1 MTGSLTAM
9 RFSRR
14 FPLVPALVLVLAMF
28 AVPVAFVFVEA
39 AFAPEFSLAHFERF
53 FTRSVY
59 LTVYWNTLFVSATV
73 ASICLLIGYPMALF
87 IVSQPVRRRPL
98 LLFLVLVPLWMS
110 ILVRTYAWMVV
121 LGREGI
127 VNSALQWTGIIDQPL
142 TLMFTTGSVYVAMVQ
157 ILLPI
162 MVVTCYSAMTEI
174 DPGLVRAARVC
185 GASPFAAFRRVFL
198 PLSLEGALTGW
209 SVIFIL
215 SMGFFIVPAL
225 VGGRRDVLLGNM
237 IVNQIAQ
244 ANWGFA
250 AAMAIV
256 LLVSTVV
263 LLAFVRL
270 VAARFLYSPR
280 EA

>member
-1 MTGSLTAM
+1 
-9 RFSRR
+9 
-14 FPLVPALVLVLAMF
+14 MF

-87 IVSQPVRRRPL
+87 IVSQPERRRPL

-280 EA
+280 EATP